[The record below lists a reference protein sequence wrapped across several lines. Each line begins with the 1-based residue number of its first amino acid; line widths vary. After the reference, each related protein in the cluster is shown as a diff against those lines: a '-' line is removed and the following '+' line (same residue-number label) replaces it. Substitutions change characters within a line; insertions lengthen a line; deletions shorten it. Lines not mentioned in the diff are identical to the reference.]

1 MTMREE
7 DKLTIKA
14 FKRIAAIVFVTVVI
28 VLGCTSDI
36 GKEKADVAAT
46 TGVVD
51 VAPVEDVADVEEWI
65 VDVEDTIIIDV
76 DTTEEDALL
85 NSDQ

>member
-14 FKRIAAIVFVTVVI
+14 FKRIAAFVFVAVVI

-36 GKEKADVAAT
+36 GKEKTDVAGT
-46 TGVVD
+46 TDVVD
-51 VAPVEDVADVEEWI
+51 AAPAEEVVDVEEWI
-65 VDVEDTIIIDV
+65 VDVEDTIIINV
-76 DTTEEDALL
+76 DITEEDALPD
-85 NSDQ
+85 SEQ